1 MARRATVRQGQG
13 DDVNPPASVL
23 RSRAARGEDDDDTE
37 SQEGSEAEES
47 GECRPA
53 ESGRAEGL
61 DTIKSYLREV
71 RKSTLLNFKQEQSL
85 GKRVMAGDEAARQ
98 EMIEAN
104 LRLVISIGKRYMNR
118 GFPFADI
125 VEEGNL
131 GLIKAVEKFNY
142 KRGFRFSTY
151 ASWWI
156 RQYIERAII
165 NQGKLVRLP
174 VHVVERLNRYL
185 GKVEQLVREL
195 GREPRTDEVAAKL
208 KTSDAEVDDLKQLVR
223 TTCSLDSPISDRQDT
238 FLRDVI
244 EDPLCLTPAETTEGV
259 MRRAELMAWVKELP
273 EKERTVIL
281 ARFGL
286 DGAESRTLEE
296 IGREMGLTRERVRQI
311 ETAALVRLRGIIERK
326 TMKRADLL

>member
-1 MARRATVRQGQG
+1 MARRAAAREEH
-13 DDVNPPASVL
+13 DMNPPVST
-23 RSRAARGEDDDDTE
+23 RRPRAARADEDEEAAPQDHSE
-37 SQEGSEAEES
+37 SEES
-47 GECRPA
+47 GAESRPE

-156 RQYIERAII
+156 RQFIERAII

-185 GKVEQLVREL
+185 GKVEQLVHEL
-195 GREPRTDEVAAKL
+195 GREPRADEVAAKL
-208 KTSDAEVDDLKQLVR
+208 KTSVAEVDDLKQLVR

-259 MRRAELMAWVKELP
+259 MRRAELMGWVKELP

-326 TMKRADLL
+326 TMKQADLL

>member
-1 MARRATVRQGQG
+1 MARRAHVQNHDEG
-13 DDVNPPASVL
+13 DVTNQPDGRRIPVGAHDDDQEMEESDGP
-23 RSRAARGEDDDDTE
+23 ARGR
-37 SQEGSEAEES
+37 S
-47 GECRPA
+47 GGER
-53 ESGRAEGL
+53 SEGL
-61 DTIKSYLREV
+61 DTLKSYLREV
-71 RKSTLLNFKQEQSL
+71 RRSTLLTFKQEQQL
-85 GKRVMAGDEAARQ
+85 GKRVMAGDEEARQ
-98 EMIEAN
+98 QMIEAN

-142 KRGFRFSTY
+142 KKGFRFSTY

-156 RQYIERAII
+156 RQFIERAII

-195 GREPRTDEVAAKL
+195 GREPTSEEVAGRM
-208 KTSDAEVDDLKQLVR
+208 KTSLEEVEDLKQLVR
-223 TTCSLDSPISDRQDT
+223 TTSSLDSPISEGQDT
-238 FLRDVI
+238 FLRDII
-244 EDPLCLTPAETTEGV
+244 EDPFCLSPADTAEGV
-259 MRRAELMAWVKELP
+259 LRRSEMMAWLKELP

-286 DGAESRTLEE
+286 DGEESRTLEE

-326 TMKRADLL
+326 TMKRTDLL

>member
-1 MARRATVRQGQG
+1 MARRTSVQHHDE
-13 DDVNPPASVL
+13 DDVTN
-23 RSRAARGEDDDDTE
+23 RAAGRRIPTHARDDERETEENDSADTRR
-37 SQEGSEAEES
+37 AS
-47 GECRPA
+47 GEADR
-53 ESGRAEGL
+53 SEGL
-61 DTIKSYLREV
+61 DTLKSYLREV
-71 RKSTLLNFKQEQSL
+71 RRSTLLTFKQEQQL

-98 EMIEAN
+98 QMIEAN

-142 KRGFRFSTY
+142 KKGFRFSTY

-156 RQYIERAII
+156 RQFIERAII

-185 GKVEQLVREL
+185 GKVEQLVHEL
-195 GREPRTDEVAAKL
+195 GREPSSEEVAGRM
-208 KTSDAEVDDLKQLVR
+208 KTSLEEVEDLKQLVR
-223 TTCSLDSPISDRQDT
+223 TTSSLDSPISEGQDT
-238 FLRDVI
+238 FLRDII
-244 EDPLCLTPAETTEGV
+244 EDPLCLSPADTAEGV
-259 MRRAELMAWVKELP
+259 LRRSEMMAWLKELP

-286 DGAESRTLEE
+286 DGEESRTLEE

>member
-1 MARRATVRQGQG
+1 MTRRATVRQN
-13 DDVNPPASVL
+13 DPVNPPVSI
-23 RSRAARGEDDDDTE
+23 RRPRAARGEEDEDAE
-37 SQEGSEAEES
+37 SQASSEAEEI
-47 GECRPA
+47 GVEHRP
-53 ESGRAEGL
+53 EQSERSEGL

-71 RKSTLLNFKQEQSL
+71 RRSTLLNFKQEQSL

-98 EMIEAN
+98 QMIESN

-156 RQYIERAII
+156 RQFIERAII

-185 GKVEQLVREL
+185 GKVEQLVHEL
-195 GREPRTDEVAAKL
+195 GREPRVDEVAAKL
-208 KTSDAEVDDLKQLVR
+208 KTSEAEVEDLKQLVR

-244 EDPLCLTPAETTEGV
+244 EDPLCLSPAETTEGV

-273 EKERTVIL
+273 EKEHTVVL

-286 DGAESRTLEE
+286 DGAEARTLEE

-311 ETAALVRLRGIIERK
+311 ETAALVRLRRIIERK

>member
-1 MARRATVRQGQG
+1 MARRAHAQNHEEG
-13 DDVNPPASVL
+13 DVTNQSAGRRIPVSAHDEDHEMDESDDSG
-23 RSRAARGEDDDDTE
+23 RGRAAADR
-37 SQEGSEAEES
+37 S
-47 GECRPA
+47 
-53 ESGRAEGL
+53 EGL
-61 DTIKSYLREV
+61 DTLKSYLREV
-71 RKSTLLNFKQEQSL
+71 RRSTLLTFKQEQQL
-85 GKRVMAGDEAARQ
+85 GKRVMAGDEEARQ
-98 EMIEAN
+98 QMIEAN

-142 KRGFRFSTY
+142 KKGFRFSTY

-156 RQYIERAII
+156 RQFIERAII

-185 GKVEQLVREL
+185 SKVEQLVHEL
-195 GREPRTDEVAAKL
+195 GREPTSEEVAGRM
-208 KTSDAEVDDLKQLVR
+208 KTSLEEVEDLKQLVR
-223 TTCSLDSPISDRQDT
+223 TTSSLDSPISEGQDT
-238 FLRDVI
+238 FLRDII
-244 EDPLCLTPAETTEGV
+244 EDPFCLSPADTAEGV
-259 MRRAELMAWVKELP
+259 LRRSEMMAWLKELP

-286 DGAESRTLEE
+286 DGEESRTLEE

-326 TMKRADLL
+326 TMKRTDLL

>member
-1 MARRATVRQGQG
+1 M
-13 DDVNPPASVL
+13 NPPTSV
-23 RSRAARGEDDDDTE
+23 RRPRAARDEEDADAE
-37 SQEGSEAEES
+37 AQEGSEAEASGAES
-47 GECRPA
+47 RPA

-156 RQYIERAII
+156 RQFIERAII

-185 GKVEQLVREL
+185 GKVEQLVHEL
-195 GREPRTDEVAAKL
+195 GREPRTEEVAAKL
-208 KTSDAEVDDLKQLVR
+208 KTSEAEVDDLKQLVR

>member
-1 MARRATVRQGQG
+1 MTRRANVQKHNEG
-13 DDVNPPASVL
+13 DVTNRAPGRRTAAGVHDEDHEAGESDGVEGRRTGGTAD
-23 RSRAARGEDDDDTE
+23 RS
-37 SQEGSEAEES
+37 
-47 GECRPA
+47 
-53 ESGRAEGL
+53 EGL
-61 DTIKSYLREV
+61 DTLKSYLREV
-71 RKSTLLNFKQEQSL
+71 RRSTLLTFKQEQQL
-85 GKRVMAGDEAARQ
+85 GKRVMAGDEEARQ
-98 EMIEAN
+98 QMIEAN

-142 KRGFRFSTY
+142 KKGFRFSTY

-156 RQYIERAII
+156 RQFIERAII

-185 GKVEQLVREL
+185 GKVEQLVHEL
-195 GREPRTDEVAAKL
+195 GREPGSEEVAARM
-208 KTSDAEVDDLKQLVR
+208 KTSVEEVEDLKQLVR
-223 TTCSLDSPISDRQDT
+223 TTSSLDSPISEAQDT
-238 FLRDVI
+238 FLRDII
-244 EDPLCLTPAETTEGV
+244 EDPLCLSPADTAEGV
-259 MRRAELMAWVKELP
+259 LRRSEMMAWVKELP
-273 EKERTVIL
+273 EKEQTVIL

-286 DGAESRTLEE
+286 DGEESRTLEE
-296 IGREMGLTRERVRQI
+296 IGRAMGLTRERVRQI

>member
-1 MARRATVRQGQG
+1 MARRATVRHGAEM
-13 DDVNPPASVL
+13 DPPAL
-23 RSRAARGEDDDDTE
+23 IRRPRAARGDEDDAE
-37 SQEGSEAEES
+37 SPEGSESEASEAES
-47 GECRPA
+47 RPA

-156 RQYIERAII
+156 RQFIERAII

-185 GKVEQLVREL
+185 GKVEQLVHEL
-195 GREPRTDEVAAKL
+195 GREPRTEEVAAKL
-208 KTSDAEVDDLKQLVR
+208 KTSEEEVDDLKQLVR

-244 EDPLCLTPAETTEGV
+244 EDPVCLTPAETTEGV

>member
-1 MARRATVRQGQG
+1 MARRATVRHGAEM
-13 DDVNPPASVL
+13 NPPVSV
-23 RSRAARGEDDDDTE
+23 RRPRAARDEDDADAE
-37 SQEGSEAEES
+37 SQEGSEAEASGAES
-47 GECRPA
+47 RPA

-156 RQYIERAII
+156 RQFIERAII

-185 GKVEQLVREL
+185 GKVEQLVHEL
-195 GREPRTDEVAAKL
+195 GREPRTEEVAAKL
-208 KTSDAEVDDLKQLVR
+208 KTSEAEVDDLKQLVR

-244 EDPLCLTPAETTEGV
+244 QDPFCLTPADTTEGV

-273 EKERTVIL
+273 
-281 ARFGL
+281 
-286 DGAESRTLEE
+286 
-296 IGREMGLTRERVRQI
+296 
-311 ETAALVRLRGIIERK
+311 
-326 TMKRADLL
+326 

>member
-1 MARRATVRQGQG
+1 MARRA
-13 DDVNPPASVL
+13 SL
-23 RSRAARGEDDDDTE
+23 RRHHDEDGVTSRVTGRRRVT
-37 SQEGSEAEES
+37 EGSEDDHDVSES
-47 GECRPA
+47 EGLEIDRRVD
-53 ESGRAEGL
+53 ESDRSEGL
-61 DTIKSYLREV
+61 DTLKSYLREV
-71 RKSTLLNFKQEQSL
+71 RRSTLLTFKQEQQL
-85 GKRVMAGDEAARQ
+85 GKRVAEGDEVARQ
-98 EMIEAN
+98 QMIEAN

-156 RQYIERAII
+156 RQFIERAII

-185 GKVEQLVREL
+185 GKVEHLVREL
-195 GREPRTDEVAAKL
+195 GREPSAAEVAVRM
-208 KTSDAEVDDLKQLVR
+208 KTTPDEIDDLKQLVR
-223 TTCSLDSPISDRQDT
+223 TTCSLDSPISDGQDT

-244 EDPLCLTPAETTEGV
+244 EDPLCISPADTAEGV
-259 MRRAELMAWVKELP
+259 LRRAEMMEWVKELP

-296 IGREMGLTRERVRQI
+296 IGQEMGLTRERVRQI

-326 TMKRADLL
+326 TMTRTDLL